1 MNSILNYYLNFVIF
15 IIMTLAL
22 MFYRKKHLKL
32 LKLLKRPEW
41 TISII
46 IISLW
51 SLYILK
57 YNANDSLDDLP
68 KEKKKFK
75 KATIHALVGFI
86 IAVLAYIDLT
96 IPVFWLI
103 WFVVYYLSSN
113 YDL

>member
-1 MNSILNYYLNFVIF
+1 
-15 IIMTLAL
+15 MTLGL

-32 LKLLKRPEW
+32 LKLLNRPEW

-57 YNANDSLDDLP
+57 YDVYNLLDETP
-68 KEKKKFK
+68 TEKRKFK

-96 IPVFWLI
+96 IPVFWLV
-103 WFVVYYLSSN
+103 WLVVYYLSSN